1 MTPAAVDVALL
12 ARAAAVWLVIGGG
25 EVVQGIL
32 RVKFLNRRVGD
43 HRARQIGVGVSCL
56 YIFAVAFVTLPW
68 INPRN
73 TAGAWCVG
81 GLWLGLM
88 LALELTIGRWAF
100 HLPWNR
106 IAADFDLRRGRLLIL
121 GMLFLLA
128 APWLAATWRGLL

>member
-1 MTPAAVDVALL
+1 MNPAAVDGALL

-25 EVVQGIL
+25 EVIQGIL

-56 YIFAVAFVTLPW
+56 YIFTIAVVSLPW
-68 INPRN
+68 ISPR
-73 TAGAWCVG
+73 TATAAWCVG
-81 GLWLGLM
+81 GLWLVLM
-88 LALELTIGRWAF
+88 LALELIIGRWAF

-121 GMLFLLA
+121 GMLFLPA